1 MRTAILLKMEFL
13 IHLGTF
19 TWKKKTKVQYGPRKI
34 LHNNEY
40 FKFTKSA
47 CQQTNVIPV

>member
-1 MRTAILLKMEFL
+1 MRTAILLKIKFL

-19 TWKKKTKVQYGPRKI
+19 TWEKKTNVQYGPQKI
-34 LHNNEY
+34 LNNNEY

-47 CQQTNVIPV
+47 RQQTNVIPV